1 MNGSK
6 VIPSTSTRNLQD
18 NNEDT
23 CNDAYSS
30 NAAPCLF
37 TRVDNGMYFLK
48 S

>member
-6 VIPSTSTRNLQD
+6 VILSTLTNLQD
-18 NNEDT
+18 NNENT

-37 TRVDNGMYFLK
+37 TRADNGMYFLK